1 MGHQPTLGIH
11 GYVRG
16 IYGVL
21 KIINYTKAAEAS
33 RFDTALYFISLG
45 KLRNSDLIGMGA
57 WKIGMTEAKTRKIF
71 ALISPLRARRRLV
84 GVISV
89 ITISL
94 VVTEDT
100 T

>member
-1 MGHQPTLGIH
+1 MDIH
-11 GYVRG
+11 GYVRR
-16 IYGVL
+16 IYGAL

-33 RFDTALYFISLG
+33 RFDSALYFISLG
-45 KLRNSDLIGMGA
+45 KLCNSDLIGMGA
-57 WKIGMTEAKTRKIF
+57 WKIGMTKATTRKIS
-71 ALISPLRARRRLV
+71 ALISPLRASRRLV
-84 GVISV
+84 GVISI